1 VKLRLWDLDPAA
13 YERHRLHRD
22 DRAWPES
29 NCYVDLWVEL
39 LHTAGTEPIAG
50 LSFTL
55 AVDVEGDQWTFFKFP
70 LADLDTLY
78 GVDVIELNVWQ
89 PLITHVAEQLTLG
102 RPAIVEVD
110 AFHLPDTAGTSYR
123 AEHVKTSIGIQ
134 AIDPGGRRLGYFHNA
149 GYYELAGEDF
159 VSVLR
164 LEENPAA
171 PEHLP
176 PYVEVAK
183 LGVRPARAGRA
194 LHEASLALLRVHL
207 ARRPTVN
214 PFRRYAARFPA
225 DLELLTA
232 QPLPLPRF
240 HGYAFATLRQCG
252 AAFELAGT
260 YLRWLE
266 TGGERELE
274 PVAMICDQIATTAKT
289 LQFKTARAVN
299 AHRPFDPTPMLDKM
313 AAAWDETMEALT
325 IRYGPGTEPPAHGDP
340 PWPALD

>member
-1 VKLRLWDLDPAA
+1 VNLRLWDLDPAA
-13 YERHRLHRD
+13 YTRHRLHQD

-39 LHTAGTEPIAG
+39 LHTAGTEPLAG
-50 LSFTL
+50 LPFTL
-55 AVDVEGDQWTFFKFP
+55 GVDVEGDQWTFFKFP
-70 LADLDTLY
+70 LADLDALY
-78 GVDVIELNVWQ
+78 GVDVFELNVWR
-89 PLITHVAEQLTLG
+89 PLMTHVAEQLTLG

-134 AIDPGGRRLGYFHNA
+134 AMDPDARRLGYFHNA
-149 GYYELAGEDF
+149 GYYELTGEDF
-159 VSVLR
+159 VGVLR
-164 LEENPAA
+164 LEGHLTD
-171 PEHLP
+171 PEYLP

-194 LHEASLALLRVHL
+194 LHEASLALLRSHL

-225 DLELLTA
+225 DVETLTG
-232 QPLPLPRF
+232 QPLPRF

-266 TGGERELE
+266 TGGEGELE
-274 PVAMICDQIATTAKT
+274 PVARACDQIATTAKT
-289 LQFKTARAVN
+289 LQFKTARAVS
-299 AHRPFDPTPMLDKM
+299 AHRPFDSRPMLDTM
-313 AAAWDETMEALT
+313 ATAWDETMAALT
-325 IRYGPGTEPPAHGDP
+325 TRYGQGTSPARR
-340 PWPALD
+340 